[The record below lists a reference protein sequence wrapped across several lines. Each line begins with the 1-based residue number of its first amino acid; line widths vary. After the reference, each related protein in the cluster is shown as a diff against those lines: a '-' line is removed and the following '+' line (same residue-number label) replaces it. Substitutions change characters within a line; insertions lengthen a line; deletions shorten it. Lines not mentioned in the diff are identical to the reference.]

1 MEKFL
6 KYFEP
11 SFTVLALIQYSANW
25 LPLLLSGGASEGD
38 GTDINSFDFRLN
50 VLVFLLTYIISGVLL
65 LLRWKKFIIFLKK
78 GSIIWIMIGIALA
91 SYFWSDFPARTLK
104 SCVGL
109 IGTTLFGV
117 YLASRYTLKEQ
128 LKLLVYA
135 YGIIAVMS
143 VLFAIA
149 LPRYGVE
156 QVIHAGAWRGIY
168 NHKNLLGRGM
178 TMGGI
183 VLALSP
189 SLFEKKDRLWCRIG
203 LAITCLLLV
212 MAKSSS
218 SLINFT
224 LLMISLSAYRVLRFR
239 YLLLIPALIGLL
251 TLSATVFQIYT
262 DYAEELL
269 GLIGKDPSLT
279 GRTDLWVWVG
289 EMIDKRP
296 WFGYG
301 YTAFW
306 NGLDGASAYVVRAAR
321 WPVPYSHN
329 GILDLWLDIGL
340 FGVSA
345 YLLGFVI
352 NFFRAIFLARSS
364 VGLDGMW
371 PLIFM
376 TYLILTNAT
385 EGGILSQNSIFW
397 VLYTATSLSITTP
410 PEAFTPPKFPSDVLS
425 HSPKIHCDS
434 LQ

>member
-1 MEKFL
+1 MEKLL

-11 SFTVLALIQYSANW
+11 SFTVIAIIHYSANW
-25 LPLLLSGGASEGD
+25 LPLILSGGASEGD
-38 GTDINSFDFRLN
+38 GSDINSFDFTLN
-50 VLVFLLTYIISGVLL
+50 VLVFLLTYVISGSLL
-65 LLRWKKFIIFLKK
+65 LLRWKKFLIFAKR
-78 GSIIWIMIGIALA
+78 GSVLWVMVLIALA

-104 SCVGL
+104 SCIGL

-128 LKLLVYA
+128 LKLLVWA
-135 YGIIAVMS
+135 YGIIAVLS

-156 QVIHAGAWRGIY
+156 QAVHAGAWRGIY

-178 TMGGI
+178 TLGGVI
-183 VLALSP
+183 FALSP
-189 SLFEKKDRLWCRIG
+189 SLFEKKDRWLCRTG
-203 LAITCLLLV
+203 LGIICFLLV

-224 LLMISLSAYRVLRFR
+224 VLMISLTAYRILRFR
-239 YLLLIPALIGLL
+239 YLLLIPAFLAVV
-251 TLSATVFQIYT
+251 TLSATIFQIYT
-262 DYAEELL
+262 DNAEELL

-296 WFGYG
+296 LLGYG

-306 NGLDGASAYVVRAAR
+306 NGLDGASAYVIRAAR

-340 FGVSA
+340 LGVSA

-352 NFFRAIFLARSS
+352 NFLRAIFLARFSM
-364 VGLDGMW
+364 GLDGMW
-371 PLIFM
+371 PLIFL

-385 EGGILSQNSIFW
+385 EGGILSPNSIFW
-397 VLYTATSLSITTP
+397 VLYTALSLAITMPIDQPTQ
-410 PEAFTPPKFPSDVLS
+410 PKLS
-425 HSPKIHCDS
+425 SEISSHLLTKN
-434 LQ
+434 LL